1 MSTVSDAK
9 LRTLVVE
16 DEWAARDYLVELLDG
31 SNLAQVAGAVS
42 SAEEARQ
49 ILLGEGRHAFD
60 VVFLDV
66 RLSGGRNEGL
76 DVARELAA
84 LPGAPLLVLATAFHT
99 HALEAYDLG
108 VSDYLLKPFTEQ
120 RVEQCL
126 KRLRAR
132 DPRPERAGPLRI
144 AARRN
149 KGLVLFDR
157 DEVWAF
163 EAAERLTQVHTSH
176 GAFDIDLSLAAIES
190 SFGRSFAR
198 VHRNWLINVAHV
210 KELTREGETRVWV
223 GDGLAAHGRGVH
235 VPVARE
241 RAQQVL
247 DLLLAN
253 TAGLR
258 RGNEPTRSRHGE
270 EVTPGTRGARGRWRR
285 S

>member
-1 MSTVSDAK
+1 MSMESGAK

-42 SAEEARQ
+42 SAAEARE

-60 VVFLDV
+60 AVFLDV
-66 RLSGGRNEGL
+66 RLSGSRNEGL
-76 DVARELAA
+76 DIARELSART
-84 LPGAPLLVLATAFHT
+84 GAPLLVLATAFHT

-132 DPRPERAGPLRI
+132 APRPERASPLRI

-149 KGLVLFDR
+149 KGLVLLDR

-163 EAAERLTQVHTSH
+163 EAAERLTQVHSYY
-176 GAFDIDLSLAAIES
+176 GVFDIDLSLTAIES
-190 SFGRSFAR
+190 SFGRSFMR
-198 VHRNWLINVAHV
+198 VHRNWLINVTHV
-210 KELTREGETRVWV
+210 KELTRDGETRVWV
-223 GDGLAAHGRGVH
+223 GEGLAAHGRGIH

-247 DLLLAN
+247 DLLLAD
-253 TAGLR
+253 TTGLR
-258 RGNEPTRSRHGE
+258 RGNEPTRLRR
-270 EVTPGTRGARGRWRR
+270 RGDA
-285 S
+285 